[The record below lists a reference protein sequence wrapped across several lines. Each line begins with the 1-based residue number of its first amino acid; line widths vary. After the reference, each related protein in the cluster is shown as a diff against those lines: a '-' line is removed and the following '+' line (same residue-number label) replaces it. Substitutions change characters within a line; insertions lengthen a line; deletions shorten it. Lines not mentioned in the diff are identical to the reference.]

1 VSKTLNTEQYVS
13 RRNLLLAGAVLCT
26 VGVFWSLT
34 TNTRTAATRTRTAR
48 TPVKKLPIDDLL
60 KPGPLP
66 DLAVGSADAPVT
78 IVEYAS
84 MTCPACANF
93 HSKILPALKEKYIDT
108 GKVRLVFR
116 EFPLDDLAI
125 LASMA
130 ARCAGPEKALTMVSA
145 LFTRQEDWAKSKSLE
160 ELTGKLY
167 PLGQQVGL
175 TRQAFNACFPGSTSK
190 LTTGQQSLLT
200 NLLKNRERG
209 AAFGVEKTPTFFVN
223 GNKLDGATTIEDF
236 DKALEPLLK
245 G

>member
-26 VGVFWSLT
+26 VGVFWSLA

-48 TPVKKLPIDDLL
+48 TPAKKLPIEDLL
-60 KPGPLP
+60 KPGHLP

-130 ARCAGPEKALTMVSA
+130 ARCAGTEKALTMVSA

-160 ELTGKLY
+160 ELRGKLL

-175 TRQAFNACFPGSTSK
+175 TRQAFNACFPGSASK
-190 LTTGQQSLLT
+190 LSTEQQKLLT

-209 AAFGVEKTPTFFVN
+209 AAFGVERTPTFFIN
-223 GNKLDGATTIEDF
+223 GNRLDGAATIEDF
-236 DKALEPLLK
+236 DKAIEPLLK

>member
-1 VSKTLNTEQYVS
+1 
-13 RRNLLLAGAVLCT
+13 
-26 VGVFWSLT
+26 
-34 TNTRTAATRTRTAR
+34 
-48 TPVKKLPIDDLL
+48 
-60 KPGPLP
+60 
-66 DLAVGSADAPVT
+66 
-78 IVEYAS
+78 
-84 MTCPACANF
+84 
-93 HSKILPALKEKYIDT
+93 
-108 GKVRLVFR
+108 
-116 EFPLDDLAI
+116 
-125 LASMA
+125 MA

-160 ELTGKLY
+160 ELTGKLF

-209 AAFGVEKTPTFFVN
+209 AAFGVDKTPTFFVN